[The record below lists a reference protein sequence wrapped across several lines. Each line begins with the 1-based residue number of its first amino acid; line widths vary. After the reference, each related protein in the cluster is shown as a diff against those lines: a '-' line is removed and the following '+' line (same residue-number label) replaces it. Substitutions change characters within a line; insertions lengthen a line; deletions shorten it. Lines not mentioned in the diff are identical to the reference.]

1 MLEKKII
8 NQINVAEKII
18 NFRLLQKTKKIICK
32 TLSKLILIDFSLSP
46 SLQMF
51 DTNLESNP
59 EIDICPNSRY
69 VATSGKRSKDLKMY
83 DLETTKKVNKI
94 CDHTLKNSAFYFVG
108 HNKALT
114 FSGRGKIN

>member
-46 SLQMF
+46 SL
-51 DTNLESNP
+51 
-59 EIDICPNSRY
+59 
-69 VATSGKRSKDLKMY
+69 
-83 DLETTKKVNKI
+83 
-94 CDHTLKNSAFYFVG
+94 
-108 HNKALT
+108 
-114 FSGRGKIN
+114 